1 MLSLRSRDEDREFR
15 KRRRKGLGF
24 ERMGEMEDNEIEE
37 GEACSYRDDNSS
49 IHGPDVDVD
58 LSYIDE
64 KIQDVLGH
72 FQKDFE
78 GGLSLENLGSKFGGY
93 GSFLPSYQRS
103 PPILSNSRNPGK
115 VQHAN
120 TPSHVDQS
128 LEATRQ
134 NIKHQTD
141 ASVLVRSAPAPANVQ
156 MAASVTSLVASTH
169 KDFGM
174 NITMHNAQDSTPKC
188 EPDFKPS
195 NQNGQKSLK
204 VRIKVPSEN
213 VYARNNEAIY
223 SGLGLDISPSTSLED
238 SSDDSGGLSIK
249 TREAPDESPN
259 SILQVMTSFPLVDG
273 LLLSPLSD
281 VLLSLMERGKPLHEE
296 SRSEAVRKSV
306 SGRDTECVVSSSG
319 RNSKGHKGKTKVA
332 LRQAGELEEV
342 KHVNPTA
349 EEKGVAAM
357 LKKEVDIETPEG
369 KEIVLNALK
378 LPLLAVGEDDS
389 CEELDKYS
397 DLDVGKATCKL
408 PDVLKEQGEI
418 TLSNPMKKEARES
431 TRHMGMM
438 KDGNTVNEMLLMKGK
453 LMLKTNLAGRAWEE
467 QNDNL
472 EMGRDDKATIDPR
485 FHVSND
491 FTPGKKSSNSLSEYP
506 NQKMNE
512 RKTLIAQTDDRKKQE
527 GKNHLVVEKKKR
539 KDSQSNIKS
548 ASDPSKERPMSASGS
563 VKHKKKHMHAR
574 NGLETPHDMVRSQE
588 SNKRT
593 DKDCHKDT
601 TGHVGI
607 EHLKSRV
614 DSLDSFGKD
623 NVGVLKAKD
632 IQRGSDQHFE
642 EQNDGLNAKILEN
655 ASSSNLNVLGSV
667 PPIAS
672 NGLLSDTAA
681 TAAAP
686 IVIEEYWVCC
696 DKCQKWRLHPFGPD
710 PTCLPKKWLCSM
722 QHWLPGLN
730 KCTVSEEET
739 NKAFYVFY
747 QLQDHQNSLHT
758 QNFGSVP
765 GVNLGD
771 GQNPGS
777 TLFKCSASSTT
788 GKKKF
793 MVKDTNNGSNL
804 TTFVSFSNSTKK
816 NQQTPIKSINDVNR
830 YPSDSNTSN
839 KETMQ
844 YVVKSHEH
852 DGNKQRHKQNE
863 KHKSLKGY
871 SNEGDY
877 VELDMD
883 PKFKDMKE
891 PEQDN
896 HRSSKKVKVDGSR
909 TDEEWDSRNVQ
920 SDKDEIS
927 TKVAS
932 TNVQKFDKDE
942 TSTKKRK
949 MKQWQASQVL
959 PEGIVNKENFS
970 DSRLLAKDVT
980 HEMEK
985 KREKKAK
992 SSKFEER
999 ESSTRSSDVRVEKK
1013 GKVMQIVP
1021 NNSEDPLLDG
1031 TCEGSWGRN
1040 VKEHQPAKFQA
1051 NAVSKRI
1058 SEGVNSLKQDIGYM
1072 QQSSAATS
1080 SSSKVSGSCK
1090 SKTNLQEVKGSPVES
1105 VSSSPLRMS
1114 SVDRVASRK
1123 NFSGKDDMTN
1133 VGPFV
1138 GGSPRRCSDGEAVSG
1153 SNRSRITSKEKNSVL
1168 GEHVMQNGGKSSR
1181 SLVLDSGRVACD
1193 NHSGDLKK
1201 SKYGLKTSADAGNNH
1216 VVDGTDVIGQQ
1227 NHGLNELKNKE
1238 DSSER
1243 KNCDA
1248 ANGSFQ
1254 GKSGKGSSSRA
1265 REKQGGTKS
1274 DTKKGKCKDLISF
1287 DEDHGQFASTNSVVG
1302 KSKTVR
1308 SKDGRPALQQ
1318 TSQQPTAWE
1327 DEKMLGPPHL
1337 SKTDTADLVSVR
1349 GRSQTFP
1356 SSQEPPRAN
1365 SSSHKVGNTGA
1376 CSVDASNGG
1385 TSKVPNQMDNPRLA
1399 KGAGLRHAATNDIVV
1414 RELDVRSPVRKESGQ
1429 TALREAKDL
1438 KHTADRLMNGGQEL
1452 ESFGLYFRSALKFL
1466 HSASLLEPNDTEGIK
1481 PGDNHSVQIYN
1492 DTAKLCE
1499 FCAHAFERYKDMA
1512 AAALAYKCMEV
1523 AYMRVVFLK
1532 QSYINRIRHEVLSV
1546 LPSVPGES
1554 PSSSA
1559 SDIDNLNNHV
1569 MSDKTISLK
1578 RVGSPQRPSSLV
1590 ISARNRRSFDWLLNF
1605 ANDVHL
1611 AMDALRRSHNA
1622 LSIAN
1627 GSSGFARCGPE
1638 GISSA
1643 RKVVDFNFHDV
1654 EGFLNLVR
1662 HAMEEISC

>member
-1 MLSLRSRDEDREFR
+1 
-15 KRRRKGLGF
+15 
-24 ERMGEMEDNEIEE
+24 MEDNEIEE

-58 LSYIDE
+58 LSYI
-64 KIQDVLGH
+64 
-72 FQKDFE
+72 
-78 GGLSLENLGSKFGGY
+78 
-93 GSFLPSYQRS
+93 
-103 PPILSNSRNPGK
+103 
-115 VQHAN
+115 
-120 TPSHVDQS
+120 
-128 LEATRQ
+128 ATRP

-141 ASVLVRSAPAPANVQ
+141 ASVPVRSAPTPANVQ

-204 VRIKVPSEN
+204 VRIKVPPEN

-238 SSDDSGGLSIK
+238 SSDDSGGFSIK

-281 VLLSLMERGKPLHEE
+281 VLLSLMERGKPLHEGG
-296 SRSEAVRKSV
+296 RSETVRKSV
-306 SGRDTECVVSSSG
+306 SGRDTECVVSSSR

-332 LRQAGELEEV
+332 QRHAGELEAV

-418 TLSNPMKKEARES
+418 TLSNSIKKEARES

-453 LMLKTNLAGRAWEE
+453 LMLKTNLADRAWEE
-467 QNDNL
+467 QNDNM
-472 EMGRDDKATIDPR
+472 EMGRDDKATIDAR
-485 FHVSND
+485 FDVSND

-506 NQKMNE
+506 KQKMTE

-539 KDSQSNIKS
+539 KDNQSNIKS
-548 ASDPSKERPMSASGS
+548 ASDTSKERPMSASGS

-593 DKDCHKDT
+593 DKDCHKDST
-601 TGHVGI
+601 DHVGI

-642 EQNDGLNAKILEN
+642 EQNDVGLSAKILEN

-681 TAAAP
+681 TAVAP

-739 NKAFYVFY
+739 NKAFYAFY
-747 QLQDHQNSLHT
+747 QLQDHHNSLHT
-758 QNFGSVP
+758 QNIGSVP

-788 GKKKF
+788 GKKKL

-804 TTFVSFSNSTKK
+804 TTLVSFSNSTKK

-839 KETMQ
+839 KDTMQ

-909 TDEEWDSRNVQ
+909 MVEEWDSRNVQ

-927 TKVAS
+927 TKIAS

-1051 NAVSKRI
+1051 DAVSKRI
-1058 SEGVNSLKQDIGYM
+1058 SEGANSLKQDIGYM

-1153 SNRSRITSKEKNSVL
+1153 SNRSRITSKEKKSFLV
-1168 GEHVMQNGGKSSR
+1168 EHVMQNGGKSSR

-1201 SKYGLKTSADAGNNH
+1201 SKYGLKTSADEGNNH

-1274 DTKKGKCKDLISF
+1274 DTKKGKCKDLSSF

-1308 SKDGRPALQQ
+1308 SKDGRPALRQ

-1327 DEKMLGPPHL
+1327 DEKMLGPPHS

-1356 SSQEPPRAN
+1356 SSQEPLRAN
-1365 SSSHKVGNTGA
+1365 SSSHKVSNTGA

-1481 PGDNHSVQIYN
+1481 QGDNHSVQIYN

-1654 EGFLNLVR
+1654 EGFLNLGR
-1662 HAMEEISC
+1662 RNT